1 MNGVPLVL
9 VVIGLVEW
17 VKQMGVAG
25 RWLQVVSLVIGL
37 ALGLAYQYSVQ
48 PPVDFAGWFGA
59 AIYGLGLGLVACG
72 IFDAEDQRLS
82 RRAKPHGDGLWAQT
96 LLRRWSTWAQPER

>member
-1 MNGVPLVL
+1 MDFSNAMVNGVPLAL

-17 VKQMGVAG
+17 VKQMGVTG
-25 RWLQVVSLVIGL
+25 QTLKVVSLGLGL

-59 AIYGLGLGLVACG
+59 VLYGLGLGLVASG
-72 IFDAEDQRLS
+72 IFDAVRSATQPQR
-82 RRAKPHGDGLWAQT
+82 
-96 LLRRWSTWAQPER
+96 